1 MFKLDDQAR
10 VFGITAV
17 ENLFLTEYLPYADG
31 EQIKV
36 YLSALYHSQRGDHDF
51 GVKEMAAE
59 LNLEESQVEAALRY
73 WERRRLVERTQDKP
87 PRYVLHHLGQRML
100 TGQDGFTG
108 DRGFIEFSEAVHAQ
122 FKERRKLRPND
133 TALAYEWVQD
143 LGLPQ
148 EVVLMILNHA
158 ADTRGINFSFKTT
171 QPLAVLMKEEGV
183 LTPEEAE
190 QYLSHTKRTHFG
202 ARSVLQKFNI
212 RRLPTE
218 PELALYRRWTME
230 WGFDQEAILAACD
243 ETVSANNPSF
253 SYLNSILERL
263 KKQGSQTKVKDTLR
277 QEEKNI
283 AQVKTLLDTLG
294 IYQVNPHSLQSAY
307 LQLRDAFDSGMILL
321 AAKSVK
327 ARGGTFEHLEPKLIA
342 WKNLGLKD
350 ENDVL
355 RHLKRLKAF
364 ETLLHKV
371 YQQAGHE
378 GRVGEPELMRV
389 DEWIKQGH
397 SEELILEASLQA
409 AGSKAPLNYI
419 NKVLATWQ
427 KAGIH
432 TAKEAQKQPAPA
444 RGRRKLAF
452 QDYDQAQPGQDA
464 GVGPDLLKEV
474 RELFGQ

>member
-1 MFKLDDQAR
+1 MFRLDDQAR
-10 VFGITAV
+10 IFGITAV
-17 ENLFLTEYLPYADG
+17 ENLFFTEYMPYADG
-31 EQIKV
+31 DQIKV
-36 YLSALYHSQRGDHDF
+36 YLCALYHSQRGDADLD
-51 GVKEMAAE
+51 VKDIASE
-59 LNLEESQVEAALRY
+59 LNLEESLVLAALRY

-87 PRYVLHHLGQRML
+87 PRYILHHLGQRML
-100 TGQDGFTG
+100 TGQDGFSG

-122 FKERRKLRPND
+122 FKDRRKLRPND

-171 QPLAVLMKEEGV
+171 QPLAVMMKEEGV
-183 LTPEEAE
+183 LTPEDAE
-190 QYLSHTKRTHFG
+190 QYLSHSKRTHFG

-253 SYLNSILERL
+253 SYLNGILERL
-263 KKQGSQTKVKDTLR
+263 KKRGHQQSVKETLKKEEKDAAKVK
-277 QEEKNI
+277 E
-283 AQVKTLLDTLG
+283 LLDTLG
-294 IYQVNPHSLQSAY
+294 IYQMNPHSLLPAY
-307 LQLRDAFDSGMILL
+307 RQLKEGYEPGMILL

-342 WKNLGLKD
+342 WKNLGLQGEK
-350 ENDVL
+350 DVL
-355 RHLKRLKAF
+355 GHLKRLKAF
-364 ETLLHKV
+364 EPLLHSI
-371 YQQAGHE
+371 YREAGHE
-378 GRVGEPELMRV
+378 GRVGEPELMRL
-389 DEWIKQGH
+389 DGWLKQGFK
-397 SEELILEASLQA
+397 EELILEAAKQA
-409 AGSKAPLNYI
+409 AGSKAPLNYM

-427 KAGIH
+427 KAGI
-432 TAKEAQKQPAPA
+432 TSATQAQKQPGTT
-444 RGRRKLAF
+444 RTRRKLAF
-452 QDYDQAQPGQDA
+452 QDYDQDQPEGA
-464 GVGPDLLKEV
+464 ATVGPDLLQEV